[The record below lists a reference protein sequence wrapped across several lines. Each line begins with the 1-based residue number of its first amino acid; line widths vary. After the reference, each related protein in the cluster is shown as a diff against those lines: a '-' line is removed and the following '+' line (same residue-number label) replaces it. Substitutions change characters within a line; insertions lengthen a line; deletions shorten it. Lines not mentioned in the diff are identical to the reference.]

1 MNYERQKNLDL
12 ISGLFMIQIIT
23 MHIFQFAGKYQND
36 IFTIIMHISFFFMP
50 WFYFKSGFFLKSVK
64 RIDRNYILDKSKKI
78 LIPFISFT
86 IIGFIIALPF
96 EIYEAKRPIW
106 KIFLSLPY
114 SILWL
119 GNGGAGNLP
128 IWFLLSLFFAFFTYI
143 LLDKL
148 KFKWLIVL
156 FPIFG
161 YLILFYQ
168 IKLPLGLNNLFLAVF
183 FIYIGNIFI
192 KIEHAKYN
200 KYTLPIAIIVYF
212 VTQYYCFS
220 SLDFRTHEMITG
232 NYFVYVIS
240 SISGLVL
247 IYYLA
252 KLVNSIPPINY
263 IGKNS
268 LIYFIAHWPII
279 ILANNLL
286 KFSSIYITG
295 YVYAIFMSIII
306 FVAMPFGVKLFNN
319 KYKTLIG
326 K

>member
-1 MNYERQKNLDL
+1 MDKKRHEYIDL
-12 ISGLFMIQIIT
+12 ISGIFIIQIII
-23 MHIFQFAGKYQND
+23 MHILQFAEKYQND
-36 IFTIIMHISFFFMP
+36 IFSAIMHVSFFFMP
-50 WFYFKSGFFLKSVK
+50 WFYFKSGFFFKSVEK
-64 RIDRNYILDKSKKI
+64 IDKEYIVARSKKL

-86 IIGFIIALPF
+86 IIGFIITFPF
-96 EIYEAKRPIW
+96 EIYEAQRSVWRIL
-106 KIFLSLPY
+106 LSLPY

-143 LLDKL
+143 FLDKL
-148 KFKWLIVL
+148 RLKWLIVL

-200 KYTLPIAIIVYF
+200 RYTLPIAVIVYF
-212 VTQYYCFS
+212 FTQYYCFS

-232 NYFVYVIS
+232 NYFVYIIS
-240 SISGLVL
+240 SISGLIL

-279 ILANNLL
+279 ILTNNLL

-295 YVYAIFMSIII
+295 YIYAIFMSLII

-319 KYKTLIG
+319 KYKSLIG
-326 K
+326 T